1 MCGKYIRLKLL
12 AWRQMLRLPLYLML
26 AVGVDVD
33 VVMLAGFRFTLQI
46 ARCWDLKVFPLGQKV
61 SYKETSLKAVSMMG
75 VANGF
80 HIIWII

>member
-1 MCGKYIRLKLL
+1 M
-12 AWRQMLRLPLYLML
+12 YLML

-46 ARCWDLKVFPLGQKV
+46 ARCWDLKVFPLEQKV